1 MPTYDY
7 LCMTCEKHQEIVLPI
22 ADRDK
27 PCEQPC
33 ECGGTIERVLLGAP
47 VISYT
52 YGGPKT
58 PETFKDVLRK
68 IKKNH
73 IRNTINV

>member
-1 MPTYDY
+1 MPSYDY
-7 LCMTCEKHQEIVLPI
+7 HCLSCDKLFEEVRTI
-22 ADRDK
+22 ATRDV
-27 PCEQPC
+27 PCESPC

-47 VISYT
+47 GISYT